1 MQKAGVE
8 KPVILQD
15 DPDAEYD
22 DVSKTVLYD
31 GSNRIDELTI
41 QGLTSEWMTYKL
53 ASSLTMQSV
62 YNDSTL
68 IVSTDSQAD
77 KYSVVISL
85 RDPTNMKW
93 MGTED
98 DSDDL
103 DLSLIVKP
111 SPVFKPVVDSDNC
124 TGNYKD
130 IDDPFPDDY
139 TMVVTY
145 DGNFQYIAIENYLYH
160 DVNNLMRSTTISS
173 SKFASSDFDE
183 DKALLIFGAKNVGE
197 YTVQITL
204 SQNAEWEDGTGNV
217 PVNIT
222 LRIEKVKYDTPVIY
236 DNGNADEV
244 VTQFGK
250 TVTYV
255 LKTEQVIE
263 IVNYNA
269 DIMSLWATSSSVT
282 GKELVNKGIDETT
295 GYYVFGATDAG
306 TYSVTFRLKDFTNER
321 WDYADNETI
330 TFTFV
335 INKLSIA
342 APTFESAYNL
352 SQDSI
357 TANAFTATY
366 DSRNRT
372 AIVNNVLGVDYMTF
386 EPAENYNSS
395 GTTRFVY
402 DSVALASSYNAA
414 EGRNSTVE
422 ELLGYTDKHVFDNS
436 AITLADEI
444 DKQNFITMKATRT
457 GAYTV
462 NFDLTDP
469 ANVQWDDGSV
479 TQKPLTLN
487 IRKMQCAAPSVD
499 GSNTANYTGKYIE
512 FKVKDA
518 FNGRETQDDFDN
530 NIISTL

>member
-124 TGNYKD
+124 TGNYEG

-145 DGNFQYIAIENYLYH
+145 NGDFQYIAIENYLYH

-250 TVTYV
+250 IVTYV

-282 GKELVNKGIDETT
+282 DKKLVDKGIDETT

-402 DSVALASSYNAA
+402 DSVALASSYKI
-414 EGRNSTVE
+414 GRA
-422 ELLGYTDKHVFDNS
+422 HV
-436 AITLADEI
+436 
-444 DKQNFITMKATRT
+444 
-457 GAYTV
+457 
-462 NFDLTDP
+462 
-469 ANVQWDDGSV
+469 
-479 TQKPLTLN
+479 
-487 IRKMQCAAPSVD
+487 
-499 GSNTANYTGKYIE
+499 
-512 FKVKDA
+512 
-518 FNGRETQDDFDN
+518 
-530 NIISTL
+530 